1 MIIVGNF
8 DKEVDSSLEENGVI
22 DNRIR
27 NNYRSFKDIILSIKN
42 RLEKYIV
49 DINLDTISLTHDY
62 NLIKTYNFSDNILK
76 SDEILNVT
84 KNNVEKIEVFNK
96 HFSKNNKDIISRETK
111 DFMELGTRLND
122 LFEMIDFKN
131 PDFYDLEENEIKC
144 IKNFLNQDLLKN
156 ILNAQIY
163 KEYEFIYDSDNVNYH
178 GIIDLMLVY
187 DEYIDIIDY
196 KLMNT
201 TNDEYIKQLN
211 GYKEYIEKT
220 FGKNV
225 NLYLYSIIN
234 NEIVKL

>member
-1 MIIVGNF
+1 MKPIIF
-8 DKEVDSSLEENGVI
+8 DIED
-22 DNRIR
+22 
-27 NNYRSFKDIILSIKN
+27 IKN
-42 RLEKYIV
+42 NSDGFSYYI
-49 DINLDTISLTHDY
+49 
-62 NLIKTYNFSDNILK
+62 
-76 SDEILNVT
+76 
-84 KNNVEKIEVFNK
+84 
-96 HFSKNNKDIISRETK
+96 
-111 DFMELGTRLND
+111 LGRS
-122 LFEMIDFKN
+122 
-131 PDFYDLEENEIKC
+131 YDLEENEIKC